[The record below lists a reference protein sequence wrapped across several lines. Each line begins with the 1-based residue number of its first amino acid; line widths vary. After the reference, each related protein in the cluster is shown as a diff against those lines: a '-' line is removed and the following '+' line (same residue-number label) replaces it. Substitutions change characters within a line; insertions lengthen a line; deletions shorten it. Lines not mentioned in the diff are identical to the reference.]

1 MITLSKLALVSALLY
16 LAVPGIKAA
25 EIPPGT
31 VITAQNI
38 DQYMDATVQGHTLKS
53 MLTERMEW
61 MIRKQGFEPRIV
73 HSSPVPMDPR
83 WVAATKKYAGTVK
96 YDPTTRRVTGYVA
109 GNPFP
114 DVKESDP
121 DAAMKLQW
129 NYYYGN
135 PRGDF
140 ESYVKFTF
148 VQVNDKG
155 FQSSQNWSL
164 QRYNLKGLLHYKDGK
179 ETQVGGGKDKYNML
193 LFATSPRD
201 IAGLGTFTVFHDDG
215 SFPSIWAYIPAVRR
229 VRQLSGGA
237 WADPIGGLDQLQS
250 DIDIVNIYPTWFPKY
265 KLLGKRWVLG
275 TLHAKFGWDPSQSD
289 PVKAFPGIGLSKA
302 PYWNPVNDF
311 EPVEVW
317 VIEAT
322 PPPEHPYGREVL
334 YMATLLPR
342 YIMADVYDKKG
353 EFWKEMLY
361 QAVTDHGPDGAVA
374 MASASGFTIDYQK
387 RHATIFLQDKNVT
400 INKAGVGPEDISLDV
415 LRQAGH

>member
-1 MITLSKLALVSALLY
+1 MITLSKLALVSALLC
-16 LAVPGIKAA
+16 LVVPGIKAA

-61 MIRKQGFEPRIV
+61 MIRKQGFEPRII
-73 HSSPVPMDPR
+73 HSSPVVLDPA

-96 YDPTTRRVTGYVA
+96 YDPATRKVSGYVA

-129 NYYYGN
+129 NYYYGT
-135 PRGDF
+135 PHGDF
-140 ESYVKFTF
+140 QSYLTFTF
-148 VQVNDKG
+148 VQVNNKG

-164 QRYNLKGLLHYKDGK
+164 QRFYLKGLLHQPGGK
-179 ETQVGGGKDKYNML
+179 TEYDGGKDLFKML
-193 LFATSPRD
+193 LFAKTPRD

-215 SFPSIWAYIPAVRR
+215 SFPSVWAYIPAVRR

-250 DIDIVNIYPTWFPKY
+250 DIEIMNIYPTWFPKY
-265 KLLGKRWVLG
+265 KLIEKRWVLG
-275 TLHAKFGWDPSQSD
+275 TLHGKFSWDPSQKD
-289 PVKAFPGIGLSKA
+289 PTKAFYGIDLAKA

-317 VIEAT
+317 VIDAY
-322 PPPEHPYGREVL
+322 PPPEHPYGRERV
-334 YMATLLPR
+334 YMPVAFPR
-342 YIMADVYDKKG
+342 YIMADVYDKKDV
-353 EFWKEMLY
+353 FWKEMLY
-361 QAVTDHGPDGAVA
+361 QLKTINGPDGASGVN
-374 MASASGFTIDYQK
+374 SISGFTIDYQK
-387 RHATIFLQDKNVT
+387 QHATMFLQDKGTSINVKGMT
-400 INKAGVGPEDISLDV
+400 PADVSLDV
-415 LRQAGH
+415 LRQGGR